1 MQEAMTNYGNLVKAI
16 SENMPTPDGDKALE
30 EKKAILFEKATLKK
44 EKLNFFFYD
53 IMIKAC

>member
-1 MQEAMTNYGNLVKAI
+1 MTNYGNLVKAI
-16 SENMPTPDGDKALE
+16 SENMPTLDGDKALE